1 MSNEL
6 ATITSPL
13 TDKMEYAKA
22 LAHSNLLPE
31 QYRGNPAN
39 LLYALEYADALGV
52 APINAITSIHVI
64 KGKPTASADLI
75 AGLVRKA
82 GHKLRISGDDTFALA
97 QIIRHDDP
105 DFTYE
110 ARWDIPKARAAGL
123 ASATWKAYPAAMLRA
138 RAITEVA
145 RMGASD
151 ALFGC
156 IYTPEEVG
164 AQVDGDGTPVGQS
177 ASPMQR
183 LQAVTAPEPEA
194 DPETGEVIEGEI
206 VAEPEPDD
214 TPPPHKATA
223 VGLRTEEQSKRMFAQ
238 FTELGIKDRAEYS
251 AYIEG
256 ALGHSVESSKLLT
269 RAECGQVMDQQQA
282 DINARKLVDQELG
295 IEASE

>member
-1 MSNEL
+1 MTTEI
-6 ATITSPL
+6 ATISAPL

-82 GHKLRISGDDTFALA
+82 GHKLRISGDDTYALA
-97 QIIRHDDP
+97 QIIRQDDP

-110 ARWDIPKARAAGL
+110 ARWDLAKAKAAGL
-123 ASATWKAYPAAMLRA
+123 QTQTWKQYPAAMLRA

-164 AQVDGDGTPVGQS
+164 AQVDADGTPVGQAS
-177 ASPMQR
+177 TSPMAR
-183 LQAVTAPEPEA
+183 LRDVTAPESAA
-194 DPETGEVIEGEI
+194 DTETGEILEGEI
-206 VAEPEPDD
+206 EPDEPTPEPI
-214 TPPPHKATA
+214 TPAQITKLVTVAGKLGLSRDQRIA
-223 VGLRTEEQSKRMFAQ
+223 GLRMVTGR
-238 FTELGIKDRAEYS
+238 D
-251 AYIEG
+251 
-256 ALGHSVESSKLLT
+256 VESSKDLT
-269 RAECGQVMDQQQA
+269 KAEA
-282 DINARKLVDQELG
+282 NAAIDSLEEALAGKTAAATLGAEELP
-295 IEASE
+295 E

>member
-1 MSNEL
+1 MSTEL
-6 ATITSPL
+6 ATIPAPL
-13 TDKMEYAKA
+13 TEKMEYAKA

-31 QYRGNPAN
+31 QYRNNPAN

-105 DFTYE
+105 DFVYE
-110 ARWDIPKARAAGL
+110 ARWDLAKARAAGL
-123 ASATWKAYPAAMLRA
+123 QTQTWKQYPGAMLRA

-164 AQVDGDGTPVGQS
+164 AAVDADGAPIEQAGT
-177 ASPMQR
+177 SPMER
-183 LQAVTAPEPEA
+183 LRTVTHPEPQA
-194 DPETGEVIEGEI
+194 DLETGEVIDGEL
-206 VAEPEPDD
+206 VEDEPAEPD
-214 TPPPHKATA
+214 TITPAQIKKLNT
-223 VGLRTEEQSKRMFAQ
+223 VVSKLGLDRDQKISGLRMVTGRE
-238 FTELGIKDRAEYS
+238 I
-251 AYIEG
+251 
-256 ALGHSVESSKLLT
+256 ESSKDLT
-269 RAECGQVMDQQQA
+269 KAEAVAAIDSLEEALAGKTVVEQ
-282 DINARKLVDQELG
+282 LG
-295 IEASE
+295 ATEAPE

>member
-1 MSNEL
+1 MSTEL
-6 ATITSPL
+6 ATTTPAPL
-13 TDKMEYAKA
+13 LDKMEYAKA

-97 QIIRHDDP
+97 QIIRQDDP

-110 ARWDIPKARAAGL
+110 ARWDLAKARAAGL
-123 ASATWKAYPAAMLRA
+123 QTQTWKQYPAAMLRA

-164 AQVDGDGTPVGQS
+164 AVVDADGTPVGDTN
-177 ASPMQR
+177 ASPMAR
-183 LQAVTAPEPEA
+183 LRNITSPEPDIE
-194 DPETGEVIEGEI
+194 DSEVIEAEV
-206 VAEPEPDD
+206 VAED
-214 TPPPHKATA
+214 PPITSAQITKLNTVVSKLGLDRDQKIA
-223 VGLRTEEQSKRMFAQ
+223 GLRTVIGR
-238 FTELGIKDRAEYS
+238 D
-251 AYIEG
+251 
-256 ALGHSVESSKLLT
+256 VESSKDLT
-269 RAECGQVMDQQQA
+269 KSEANAAIDSLEEALASKTVA
-282 DINARKLVDQELG
+282 DELG
-295 IEASE
+295 ATEASA

>member
-1 MSNEL
+1 MSTEL
-6 ATITSPL
+6 ATIPAPL

-97 QIIRHDDP
+97 QIIRQDDP

-110 ARWDIPKARAAGL
+110 ARWDLAKARAAGL
-123 ASATWKAYPAAMLRA
+123 QTQTWKQYPAAMLRA

-164 AQVDGDGTPVGQS
+164 AQVDADGTPVVQAGT
-177 ASPMQR
+177 SPMQR
-183 LQAVTAPEPEA
+183 LNNVAPIAEFDEPTDVTDA
-194 DPETGEVIEGEI
+194 EVIEDG
-206 VAEPEPDD
+206 PDTI
-214 TPPPHKATA
+214 TPAQIKKLNT
-223 VGLRTEEQSKRMFAQ
+223 VVSKLGLDRDQKINGLRMVTGRE
-238 FTELGIKDRAEYS
+238 
-251 AYIEG
+251 
-256 ALGHSVESSKLLT
+256 VESSKDLT
-269 RAECGQVMDQQQA
+269 KAEA
-282 DINARKLVDQELG
+282 NAAIDSLEAALAAKTVTDELG
-295 IEASE
+295 ATDVQA